1 MSHSITDLYLFLHE
15 CLTLPISWLL
25 MCNHLMVSIFYICS
39 FANNFSDSSF
49 DYNKLEEKLEAQ
61 TRIYLD
67 KYYDDALTSDK
78 VKITR
83 NVLRVY
89 DLDVILMD
97 DKGRECSGYSVAYKS
112 KAVVNVKAYISCKKY
127 VTEGYDEYEK

>member
-1 MSHSITDLYLFLHE
+1 MKLNKWGWGFGEMI
-15 CLTLPISWLL
+15 LL
-25 MCNHLMVSIFYICS
+25 VGVLAFFLMVSIFYICS

-112 KAVVNVKAYISCKKY
+112 KAIVNVKAYISCKKY